1 MSVTTEPIRSKEDL
15 RRLASY
21 YYNRGELRNYT
32 LVILGSNTALRI
44 SHLLSLRWDDVY
56 DFESRSFRIH
66 VTVSEKKTK
75 KKKTFRLNKSALKA
89 LKIFFKHRTS
99 PYIFSNGR
107 KHDRP
112 INRVTAWRIIT
123 KAVAALHIPGKIAC
137 HSLRKTL
144 GYQAW
149 KSGRVPLAIITQ
161 IYNHSSYEVKKRYLG
176 ITQDDL
182 DDAYMAVDLS

>member
-15 RRLASY
+15 RRLAAY

-44 SHLLSLRWDDVY
+44 SDLLSLRWDDVY

-89 LKIFFKHRTS
+89 LKIFIKYRTS
-99 PYIFSNGR
+99 PFIFSNGR
-107 KHDRP
+107 KNDQP

-123 KAVAALHIPGKIAC
+123 KAVALLHIPGKIAC
-137 HSLRKTL
+137 HSLRKTW

-149 KSGRVPLAIITQ
+149 KSGRVPLAVITQ
-161 IYNHSSYEVKKRYLG
+161 I
-176 ITQDDL
+176 
-182 DDAYMAVDLS
+182 